1 MKWQQSAGVNF
12 SNIEQRISKLEQQQ
26 SAQQSK
32 QFPPRVGILI
42 SDDYDSPDALN
53 EAIQMEQSKQ
63 GTLGVIQIDVIESEN
78 GYPKQEVEP

>member
-42 SDDYDSPDALN
+42 SDDYDSPDAL
-53 EAIQMEQSKQ
+53 QMEQSKQ